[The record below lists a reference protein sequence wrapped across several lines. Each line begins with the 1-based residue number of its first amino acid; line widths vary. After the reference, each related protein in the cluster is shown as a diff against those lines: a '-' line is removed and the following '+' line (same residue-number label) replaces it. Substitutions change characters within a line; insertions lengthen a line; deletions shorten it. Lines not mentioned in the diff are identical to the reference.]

1 MDLKFFLYQ
10 TLKIKMA
17 SNQDLFKKLKVKTP
31 VRKGVPKGTPKGD
44 RRRRYVLT
52 QIDKAPAAKPARQ
65 FIDGSSKWFKTPA
78 AVADMFREIS
88 YEDMSDELQSF
99 KEYLVNLK
107 VGADRKK
114 VTPLVQRQVEAR
126 QAELSTLNALASSI
140 PFTMI
145 RPFFKYMKDQ
155 GYDLV
160 SEAYSNFVIEHK
172 QYIDQMKTFLKS
184 RQAVPSGARGQR
196 EPALTSSAQ
205 LYYPQS
211 SALTRCM
218 NSYLY
223 TPWVKGSQR
232 SYKGIAINVLK
243 PFNSNPRFRG
253 QYLTSNKG
261 EWYEASYD
269 WYQHMCAYGRPFE
282 KNSVAYLVDDGMAQA
297 GQRRLELEDEDMFH
311 ETNEVYLQF
320 KKYILDKR
328 IRNLECASQKYKTA
342 PWMPELNVQE
352 LVVNTK
358 VLRTLPDREQ
368 GFLTRSISGPFS
380 DQWSRLKDGY
390 YKRICSDGRPYIPGL
405 IGYLNRTGA
414 RLEVIIETE
423 NMYRRSLQLPE
434 QATPQDVKK
443 LLECNISQYRKAPW
457 VPNLV
462 VEDILISLQR
472 LNALPN
478 SSEKSFLMGSVKS
491 YYDSNWGILSD
502 AFFADVCQQGRQFM
516 KGLIGYLTYQEQV
529 EILPETQDL
538 LKMAN
543 EMQATLDCQPDL
555 YKKAPWEP
563 LLRIEDMVI
572 NMITLE
578 SVPDPLR
585 TRLQGYVREQIPN
598 LSWAKLSSSFFT
610 RACRRPR
617 DFYPNLIGYLR
628 KNVLR
633 KVIPETRQ
641 LFDLIDLQRTRVQDY
656 NRKVS
661 YGSEFKS
668 ACEQRLSDWLRSRK
682 ALSFVVRKTPDSEP
696 WLGPQINGTDW
707 YTLTRAWYKQ
717 VCLQR
722 RTFIPGLLGLR
733 LSSGEII
740 PETQEMFRNLTQALK
755 SEDELTEISP
765 KVIGMAVRLLGSF
778 MNIKIAQDLAHKL
791 VQQVQVEVTL
801 NASEDAYS
809 RYLDRVATLV
819 TYASNLINIPQ
830 VHVQRLLNNQY
841 TADTLLTLSDED
853 MLPEIFLDPARDA
866 SSKVASDT
874 IDWDSFRELINQRI
888 TFFRNQLQRS
898 IRADMFK
905 PYKAPPIIKVNPL
918 PCPIIFDDRV
928 YYLED
933 GNLQCFD
940 RGTILQVIIEAEARG
955 DLALNPSTGKELSP
969 SFIEKTRSILGPDQA
984 LEVSSVSP
992 PRSRSSSKSS
1002 LGGSSGVSSSPLDLF
1017 NATLMYLHNFDTPMD
1032 LDEGYQF
1039 CSQCKGNDEPILKSV
1054 KKGKEVSFCS
1064 YDCFSK
1070 FRF

>member
-1 MDLKFFLYQ
+1 
-10 TLKIKMA
+10 MA
-17 SNQDLFKKLKVKTP
+17 SNQDLFKKFKVKTSA
-31 VRKGVPKGTPKGD
+31 RKGVPKGTPKGG
-44 RRRRYVLT
+44 RKRRYVLA
-52 QIDKAPAAKPARQ
+52 QIDKATAAKSVRQ
-65 FIDGSSKWFKTPA
+65 SIGGSPKWFKAPS
-78 AVADMFREIS
+78 AVADMFIGTL

-99 KEYLVNLK
+99 KEYLLNLK

-114 VTPLVQRQVEAR
+114 VAPLVQRQVKAR

-145 RPFFKYMKDQ
+145 KPFFKYMKDQ
-155 GYDLV
+155 GYSLV
-160 SEAYSNFVIEHK
+160 SEAYSKFIKEPQVK
-172 QYIDQMKTFLKS
+172 QYIDQMRTFLKS
-184 RQAVPSGARGQR
+184 RQAVPSGAKSQR
-196 EPALTSSAQ
+196 EPASSAQ
-205 LYYPQS
+205 RYYPQS
-211 SALTRCM
+211 SALARCM

-223 TPWVKGSQR
+223 TPWVKGSQH
-232 SYKGIAINVLK
+232 SYKGIAINILK
-243 PFNSNPRFRG
+243 PSNSDPKFRG

-261 EWYEASYD
+261 EWYEASYN
-269 WYQHMCAYGRPFE
+269 WYQHVCAYGRSFE

-320 KKYILDKR
+320 KKYTLDKR
-328 IRNLECASQKYKTA
+328 IRNLECDSQKYKTA

-368 GFLTRSISGPFS
+368 GFLTRSISEPFS
-380 DQWSRLKDGY
+380 DQWLRLKDGY
-390 YKRICSDGRPYIPGL
+390 YKRICSDGRPYISGL

-423 NMYRRSLQLPE
+423 NMYRRSLQLPK
-434 QATPQDVKK
+434 QSTPQDVKK

-457 VPNLV
+457 IPNLV

-478 SSEKSFLMGSVKS
+478 SPEKSFLVGSVES
-491 YYDSNWGILSD
+491 YYDVNWGILSD
-502 AFFADVCQQGRQFM
+502 AFFEEVCQQGRQFVE
-516 KGLIGYLTYQEQV
+516 GLIGYLTYQEQV

-543 EMQATLDCQPDL
+543 KMQATLNCQPDL
-555 YKKAPWEP
+555 YKKAPWKP

-572 NMITLE
+572 NVITLE
-578 SVPDPLR
+578 SVPDPLK
-585 TRLQGYVREQIPN
+585 TRLQGYVKGQIPN
-598 LSWAKLSSSFFT
+598 SPWAKLSSSFFK

-628 KNVLR
+628 KNVFR
-633 KVIPETRQ
+633 KVTPETRQ
-641 LFDLIDLQRTRVQDY
+641 LFNLIDLQRTRTQDY
-656 NRKVS
+656 NRRVS

-682 ALSFVVRKTPDSEP
+682 ALSFVARKTPDSEP
-696 WLGPQINGTDW
+696 WLGPQVNGTDW
-707 YTLTRAWYKQ
+707 YALTGAWHKQ

-740 PETQEMFRNLTQALK
+740 PETREMFRELTQALK
-755 SEDELTEISP
+755 SQDELTEISP

-778 MNIKIAQDLAHKL
+778 MNIKIAQDLAQKL
-791 VQQVQVEVTL
+791 VQQVQVEATL
-801 NASEDAYS
+801 DASEDTYS
-809 RYLDRVATLV
+809 RYLDRVAALV

-866 SSKVASDT
+866 SSKVASGT
-874 IDWDSFRELINQRI
+874 INWDSFRELIGQRI
-888 TFFRNQLQRS
+888 NFFRNQLQRS

-918 PCPIIFDDRV
+918 PCPVIFDDRV
-928 YYLED
+928 YYLEG

-940 RGTILQVIIEAEARG
+940 RGTILQAIIKAEARG
-955 DLALNPSTGKELSP
+955 DLALNPSTGKELSS
-969 SFIEKTRSILGPDQA
+969 SFIEKTRSILGPGQA

-992 PRSRSSSKSS
+992 PRSRSSSRSSLDGS
-1002 LGGSSGVSSSPLDLF
+1002 LGGSSSEQPLDLF
-1017 NATLMYLHNFDTPMD
+1017 NATLMYLHNFDASMN